1 MNKSINIFSAIVVVI
16 YCFFAMSVIYDL
28 SFSSLSFKSVP
39 YQEEICTAL
48 SFLLLILGIL
58 RAKRRWQGLK
68 DMIRFKQ
75 FKFVIPVAKSRMNLG
90 RIFTIVEIVFMGGFL
105 YLLSRLAALSLDL
118 TFPMIVVIGILMI
131 ESTLFL
137 VRTLKAGNGFKIGID
152 KKLVAYFDREIY
164 IFYFSG
170 LRRVEL
176 HQDLINFQYKGELN
190 LFLPLDAIEKNDL
203 IPFRDNL
210 IKTLEAESNKNI
222 YIDNDFRRLE

>member
-16 YCFFAMSVIYDL
+16 YCFIAMSIIYDL
-28 SFSSLSFKSVP
+28 SFSSYSFKAMP
-39 YQEEICTAL
+39 YQKEVCSAL
-48 SFLLLILGIL
+48 TFILLILGVL

-68 DMIRFKQ
+68 DIVKFKQ

-90 RIFTIVEIVFMGGFL
+90 RIFTMVEIVFMGGFIYVL
-105 YLLSRLAALSLDL
+105 YNLSQLNAEL
-118 TFPMIVVIGILMI
+118 TIPMIVVVSILMA
-131 ESTLFL
+131 ESIFFL
-137 VRTLKAGNGFKIGID
+137 ARMIKAGNGFNIGVD

-190 LFLPLDAIEKNDL
+190 LFLPLDAIEKQDL

-210 IKTLEAESNKNI
+210 IKSIESNSDKNI
-222 YIDNDFRRLE
+222 YIDSDFRSLE